1 MCARLSLICC
11 SVSSYFLAPLLP
23 SSTCFPLVIVPL
35 FFRYHFLAVLY
46 CVLRCSAFWPD
57 FSEISTM
64 KLNLANPQAGLQ
76 KTVEVDDEK
85 KLLPFFE
92 KRMGAEVPGD
102 SIGEE
107 FKDYIFRI
115 SGGNDKQG
123 FPMLQGVL
131 VNHRVRLLFKKG
143 MKCYRPRRTGER
155 KRKSVRGA
163 IVGPDLAV
171 LNLVLVKRGPEN
183 IPGLTDG
190 ERPRRLGPKRAN
202 KIRKLFNLS
211 KTDDV
216 RKYVVRRNVHGS
228 GAAAA
233 GGKSGKKTKA
243 PKIQRLITKTR
254 LQRKRAYLAKRKR
267 QAKTSREEEKKYKEV
282 LATYRSEQ
290 KKKRADVVAKKKKHI
305 QEKQQQEA
313 LKKKQADTKD
323 TTTAKGSKAAPAP
336 AKK

>member
-1 MCARLSLICC
+1 MGVYYYPCGARAGG
-11 SVSSYFLAPLLP
+11 VFFFL
-23 SSTCFPLVIVPL
+23 T
-35 FFRYHFLAVLY
+35 
-46 CVLRCSAFWPD
+46 
-57 FSEISTM
+57 TKM

-107 FKDYIFRI
+107 FKDYVFRI

-143 MKCYRPRRTGER
+143 MKCYRQRRAGER

-211 KTDDV
+211 KNDDV
-216 RKYVVRRNVHGS
+216 RKYVVRRNLDGTAGAG
-228 GAAAA
+228 GAAAGVAA
-233 GGKSGKKTKA
+233 GAGKSKSKSKA
-243 PKIQRLITKTR
+243 PRIQRLITKTR
-254 LQRKRAYLAKRKR
+254 LQRKRAYLAKRRK
-267 QAKTSREEEKKYKEV
+267 QAEKSREEEKQYHEV
-282 LATYRSEQ
+282 LAAYRHEQ
-290 KKKRADVVAKKKKHI
+290 KKRRADLVAKKKKHV
-305 QEKQQQEA
+305 QQQEKEKA
-313 LKKKQADTKD
+313 AAVASKKQADAPTIK
-323 TTTAKGSKAAPAP
+323 KAGGAPAA
-336 AKK
+336 AKKGTDAAAQKAK